1 MKKRTSKLRF
11 GIVIS
16 VMVLLIVIG
25 IVLTVRMYNNY
36 SALILKNTDNQLISL
51 ARSVDLSAEN
61 KLERIA
67 DNFIHTMEYKKYKVV
82 EKMKESILRLTGI
95 RKMKRDMQY

>member
-51 ARSVDLSAEN
+51 ARSVD
-61 KLERIA
+61 
-67 DNFIHTMEYKKYKVV
+67 
-82 EKMKESILRLTGI
+82 
-95 RKMKRDMQY
+95 